1 MSLQITVS
9 ERDYQRVSESVYK
22 YKEIIL
28 FAHLIISTFLLLR
41 VCRTLARNYVI
52 VAQLK
57 IELSDA
63 QGSNIRSR
71 DQDTVLREAETFL
84 LCPTFG

>member
-9 ERDYQRVSESVYK
+9 ERDYQRVSESVYR

-28 FAHLIISTFLLLR
+28 FAHLIILTFLLLR

-52 VAQLK
+52 VA
-57 IELSDA
+57 
-63 QGSNIRSR
+63 
-71 DQDTVLREAETFL
+71 
-84 LCPTFG
+84 